1 MSVGGGGC
9 WLVPM
14 TLTLAEA
21 VDPLPPSVEFT
32 ALVTLFFI
40 PVAIPETFTAKVH
53 DALAARV
60 AADRLTALDPA
71 VAAIAPPPQLPVR
84 PLGVVTTNPAGN
96 VSVNP
101 MPVKEAPVLG
111 LERRNDS
118 DVASFNTTF
127 AAPNDFEIVGGR
139 MLGGGGGPLEY
150 PPPHAYS
157 QVRPSIMT
165 IQHERQR
172 VCVGTFPLTPD
183 DWPENHLP
191 RTWGATI

>member
-1 MSVGGGGC
+1 
-9 WLVPM
+9 M
-14 TLTLAEA
+14 TLMLAEA

-40 PVAIPETFTAKVH
+40 PVAIPETFTEKVH

-150 PPPHAYS
+150 PPPQAYW

-172 VCVGTFPLTPD
+172 VCVNTFPLTPD
-183 DWPENHLP
+183 DWPENRLP
-191 RTWGATI
+191 RAWGATI